1 MSRTFFACLILAT
14 LMMRSAAPAQTGP
27 DLMLR
32 PFPRERT
39 AEATGSAV
47 FLGEGETD
55 NADADLQL
63 SLYESSGRARIFPK
77 ERADPRV
84 GYDFLYLDIDTDD
97 PALPDWLID
106 HSFAFGVGVL
116 DIDGWLGGV
125 TVGVGYA
132 GDEVYGDAN
141 AWYYRATFAIG
152 REIDETSQIGI
163 AIDYNGNRSIYPDVP
178 LPGFQYR
185 KRIDSKLLLGFGFPV
200 TSVEWKP
207 IEKLTILFNYSIP
220 DRLDARVDYQVMK
233 KFGIFAE
240 YARRTEAFNVEG
252 LPGDRRL
259 IYEQKRA
266 EAGMRWEPIENAS
279 LIVAGGYAF
288 DQEFNVGFDTRHA
301 PNVAEPSD
309 EPYVRVGFEVRY

>member
-1 MSRTFFACLILAT
+1 MQRTFLACLILAV
-14 LMMRSAAPAQTGP
+14 LMTCSTALAQTGP
-27 DLMLR
+27 DLLLR

-39 AEATGSAV
+39 AEASGSAV

-55 NADADLQL
+55 NADADFRL

-84 GYDFLYLDIDTDD
+84 GYDLLYLDVDTDD

-106 HSFAFGVGVL
+106 HSFAFGMGVL
-116 DIDGWLGGV
+116 DVHGWLGGL

-132 GDEVYGDAN
+132 GDEVYDDAN
-141 AWYYRATFAIG
+141 AWYYMATFAIG

-185 KRIDSKLLLGFGFPV
+185 KRIDSKLVLGVGFPV
-200 TSVEWKP
+200 TTVEWKP
-207 IEKLTILFNYSIP
+207 IEKLTFDLDFSIP
-220 DRLDARVDYQVMK
+220 DWLDARVDYQVIK
-233 KFGIFAE
+233 QIGVFAE
-240 YARRTEAFNVEG
+240 LTRRIDAFAVEG
-252 LPGDRRL
+252 LPGERRL
-259 IYEQKRA
+259 IFEQKRA
-266 EAGMRWEPIENAS
+266 EVGVRWEPVENAS